1 MFPLIRQPS
10 AYYEG
15 IYELEMSFRRMRWHT
30 QRARQLRSVRGV
42 GETEKNAKARCESLK
57 F

>member
-1 MFPLIRQPS
+1 MFPVIRQPS